1 MKVRFNEKK
10 ATQVAPTLILKAK
23 DGKMDVLDLM
33 KLIYYIDR
41 TALLKRRWP
50 LTGDR
55 YVAMRSGMIL
65 SHTYDLAKGDFEL
78 PTYWGKFIVRS
89 EGYEVVLEG
98 DPGDDELSESELLFI
113 NKMLDSVKDFSRV

>member
-1 MKVRFNEKK
+1 
-10 ATQVAPTLILKAK
+10 
-23 DGKMDVLDLM
+23 MDVLDLM

-50 LTGDR
+50 LTGDS
-55 YVAMRSGMIL
+55 YVAMKRGMIL

-113 NKMLDSVKDFSRV
+113 NKMLDSVKDFSRSKMIERIHHKLPEWTNPNFVSDSSL